1 MKSSGRARVAVN
13 RLMLALGAFVALG
26 ILAWTTLSDQ
36 RLRLAT
42 LAVLVMF
49 ALRTWAHRKD
59 ATGANDEGKLER

>member
-1 MKSSGRARVAVN
+1 
-13 RLMLALGAFVALG
+13 MLALGAFVALG

-49 ALRTWAHRKD
+49 ALRTWAQRKD